1 MKHIVSVSIG
11 SAKRDKA
18 VEIEVLGEKVKL
30 ERIGTSGNFNQALE
44 KIKELDGKVD
54 AIGLGG
60 IDIYLYAGGKRY
72 IIRDGM
78 RLKNAAR
85 ITPVVDG
92 SGLKN
97 TLERET
103 IKYLKDNTDIITPGK
118 KVLLVSAVDRFGMAE
133 ALVDVGV
140 EVIFGDLI
148 FALGLPFPIRDIKNV
163 HRIAAILLP
172 VLTRLPFQIM
182 YPTGKK
188 QEEITPK
195 YHKYYQWADIIAGD
209 FHLIRRYIP
218 DDMKGKVIITN
229 TTTSEDVELLR
240 ARGIDT
246 LVTTTPE
253 LQGRSFGTNVIEAMI
268 IAITEKKPDEL
279 TPTDY
284 LEIIRRIG
292 LSVRIEKLIK
302 I

>member
-18 VEIEVLGEKVKL
+18 VEIEILGEKIRL
-30 ERIGTSGNFNQALE
+30 ERIGTSGDFNLALN
-44 KIKELDGKVD
+44 KIKEIDGKVD

-85 ITPVVDG
+85 VTPVVDG

-103 IKYLKDNTDIITPGK
+103 IKYLKGNTDIIAPGK

-133 ALVDVGV
+133 TLMQLNC

-163 HRIAAILLP
+163 ARVASILLP

-188 QEEITPK
+188 QEEIIPK
-195 YHKYYQWADIIAGD
+195 YQKYYPPI
-209 FHLIRRYIP
+209 HCL
-218 DDMKGKVIITN
+218 
-229 TTTSEDVELLR
+229 
-240 ARGIDT
+240 
-246 LVTTTPE
+246 
-253 LQGRSFGTNVIEAMI
+253 GRTVNSGQI
-268 IAITEKKPDEL
+268 L
-279 TPTDY
+279 
-284 LEIIRRIG
+284 
-292 LSVRIEKLIK
+292 
-302 I
+302 